1 MCKEHQVGTSIK
13 PAMCAF
19 QADSKVLSGILLFL
33 LSLVFAILTP
43 ASASAQE
50 QKSGT
55 LQFTFEHLGFA
66 EDRVAAGT
74 VPTLIYDLPVPRSWT
89 NVQPTFYLH
98 FSHSNLLLPNLSQM
112 TIFYNDVPISD
123 ARLTAE
129 NETSGWLNIVVP
141 PNALRQNSNRLKIS
155 FYQRMTDDR
164 CGDSGTEAGLW
175 SVIHKDSVVD
185 FQVDQAKTLDL
196 SWFPEPFSIYGH
208 HALAPVALT
217 VVLPANA
224 NAAELR
230 AAGLVTAK
238 LGKLIG
244 SEMLDL
250 SVSLGKLPNEGQM
263 VMVGQNRSIS
273 KLLDPQT
280 DLPLPPTA
288 AGFAG
293 SVPVQE
299 KEGVVQL
306 GQRRDGSA
314 LLLVSSSSDD
324 GLLAA
329 AQAVADGDSL
339 RLMSGNYTI
348 VKESPQPVRVPS
360 LLQPLSTLEELTGS
374 GNQRVEGTNVEE
386 LNYCFRMPPNWT
398 VDSKAM
404 LDLHHAFSPNLWSE
418 RSSLVVKLN
427 GTTVASTKLSTETP
441 ESTHLQIPL
450 QPDQFVAGYNC
461 LHFLYTL
468 RMEQSECAAEMGG
481 ELWAEIDA
489 QSTIFLPRATEGDAD
504 WEPNMNQYPY
514 PYNIDPNLDDTTIVL
529 PAQPTPQEIASAL
542 KMAAKF
548 GSEVQED
555 NLQLTLESAAAWD
568 QNTDQTHNLILFGE
582 PARNSVVATLQAQ
595 QLALTDDNE
604 LTLQIRQELFARQ
617 QSGAKM
623 AVAELS
629 KSPWQGDKAILQIVS
644 NSDVALGNLIETLTR
659 NPSKI
664 SLEGN
669 ITTVTDSGITRSVD
683 TLKRTAKLAE
693 LSVTEQGVTAEEP
706 ESIST
711 IRWFVLGGIGM
722 LSCIA
727 VLLVILTIR
736 ERRNQKIATHI
747 GEGPQ

>member
-1 MCKEHQVGTSIK
+1 MFCNRRT
-13 PAMCAF
+13 P
-19 QADSKVLSGILLFL
+19 KVLSGILLFL
-33 LSLVFAILTP
+33 LPVVFAILTT

-50 QKSGT
+50 QKSGA
-55 LQFTFEHLGFA
+55 LQFTFEHMGFA

-98 FSHSNLLLPNLSQM
+98 FSHSNLLLPDLSQM
-112 TIFYNDVPISD
+112 TIFYNDVPIAD

-141 PNALRQNSNRLKIS
+141 PNALRQNSNRLKIA
-155 FYQRMTDDR
+155 FYQRLTDDR

-185 FQVDQAKTLDL
+185 FQVDQTKTLDL

-217 VVLPANA
+217 MVLPANA
-224 NAAELR
+224 NAAELQ

-244 SEMLDL
+244 SEMLNL
-250 SVSLGKLPNEGQM
+250 AVSLGKLPSNGQII
-263 VMVGQNRSIS
+263 MVGQNRSIS
-273 KLLDPQT
+273 KLLDAQT
-280 DLPLPPTA
+280 DLPLPPTTT
-288 AGFAG
+288 GFTG

-306 GQRRDGSA
+306 GQRADGSA
-314 LLLVSSSSDD
+314 LLVVSGSSDD

-329 AQAVADGDSL
+329 AQALADGDSL

-348 VKESPQPVRVPS
+348 VKASPQPIRVPS
-360 LLQPLSTLEELTGS
+360 LMQPLSTLEELTGS

-398 VDSKAM
+398 VDAKAM
-404 LDLHHAFSPNLWSE
+404 LDLHHDFSPNLWTE

-427 GTTVASTKLSTETP
+427 GTTVASTKLSSETP
-441 ESTHLQIPL
+441 EGTHLQIPL
-450 QPDQFVAGYNC
+450 PSDQFVDGYNC
-461 LHFLYTL
+461 IHFLYTL
-468 RMEQSECAAEMGG
+468 RMEQSQCAAEMGG

-489 QSTIFLPRATEGDAD
+489 QSTIFLPRAAEGDTD
-504 WEPNMNQYPY
+504 WQPNMNQYPY
-514 PYNIDPNLDDTTIVL
+514 PYNIDQSLADTTIVL
-529 PAQPTPQEIASAL
+529 PVQPTTQEIASAL
-542 KMAAKF
+542 KIASKL
-548 GSEVQED
+548 GSEVHED
-555 NLQLTLESAAAWD
+555 NLQLTLKSAAAWD

-582 PARNSVVATLQAQ
+582 PARNSVAATLQAQ

-604 LTLQIRQELFARQ
+604 LTLQIRQDIFAHQ
-617 QSGAKM
+617 QSGTKM

-629 KSPWQGDKAILQIVS
+629 RSPWLEDKAILQIVS
-644 NSDVALGNLIETLTR
+644 NSDLALDNLIETLTR
-659 NPSKI
+659 NPNKV

-669 ITTVTDSGITRSVD
+669 ITTVTDGGITRSVD
-683 TLKRTAKLAE
+683 TLKRKTKLAE
-693 LSVTEQGVTAEEP
+693 LSVTGEGVTATEP

-727 VLLVILTIR
+727 VLLVALTIR
-736 ERRNQKIATHI
+736 ERRNQKIATQL
-747 GEGPQ
+747 GEGPK